1 MQQQEAHAR
10 HGLPGSVTLRRTA
23 YIELETDG
31 PTASGGR
38 GASRKELAASEN
50 NRDGTCVGVT
60 CVGVTCVGAAGSALS
75 PGATEAVAVVRASL
89 LSVAAAAGK
98 RANSGRAG
106 AITFKIACGSQGRW
120 RNSLVERFGFCSR
133 RAGAGVGV
141 AAGAVAT
148 APATPLPGFPAAAA
162 GAGDAGAAAGAV
174 ALSTSDALRSRSAK
188 NRVFITHVADHLF
201 IGGRETN
208 HHGRFGHP
216 LRLVRVPEQDRGK
229 GADAARTDNLDGPD
243 HELGQAWESSRHC
256 ALPLAEIFIRSVV
269 FQTLV

>member
-38 GASRKELAASEN
+38 GASGKELAASEN

-120 RNSLVERFGFCSR
+120 RNSLR
-133 RAGAGVGV
+133 RAVRLLL
-141 AAGAVAT
+141 
-148 APATPLPGFPAAAA
+148 APRGC
-162 GAGDAGAAAGAV
+162 GRGRRRG
-174 ALSTSDALRSRSAK
+174 RSRHGTGNSLARFSSRGRRRGSGRGRRGGSVEHIRRTAK
-188 NRVFITHVADHLF
+188 PLGENRVFITHVADHLF